1 MSARDDL
8 LALMRQV
15 EQKGATKMT
24 AEKLLHVLTEICMV
38 SETCETCSFNTVNN
52 GICTFADVDW
62 EEVLR
67 IAHEYAGE

>member
-1 MSARDDL
+1 
-8 LALMRQV
+8 
-15 EQKGATKMT
+15 MT
-24 AEKLLHVLTEICMV
+24 AERLLHVLTEICMV